1 MVGTL
6 KILEGVHSPQLGNR
20 RDLLVHLPPSYPEG
34 RRNWPVLY
42 FHDGHNLFD
51 AHRSFAGEWQVD
63 ETMLALAAQGL
74 EAIVVG
80 VANQGRDRI
89 DEYAPFF
96 DPRIGGGKAPGYLR
110 FLVETVKPLVDREFK
125 TAPERERTGIVGSSL
140 GGLMSL
146 WALFEQPRVFGLVA
160 AFSPSVLFAR
170 GAFNAYLAGQPRVAA
185 RIYLDVGTLEGPP
198 GIGGALLG
206 RLLPRPYVAR
216 VRETRRLL
224 ERMGYRAGEDLLY
237 VEEKGGRHDE
247 ANWSRRLPA
256 ALRFLLKRA
265 A

>member
-1 MVGTL
+1 
-6 KILEGVHSPQLGNR
+6 
-20 RDLLVHLPPSYPEG
+20 
-34 RRNWPVLY
+34 VLY

-51 AHRSFAGEWQVD
+51 AHRSFAGEWRLD
-63 ETMLALAAQGL
+63 ETMLGLAAEGL

-80 VANQGRDRI
+80 VANQGRERI

-96 DPRIGGGKAPGYLR
+96 QPGVGGGKAALYLR
-110 FLVETVKPLVDREFK
+110 FLVETVKPLIDAEFR
-125 TAPERERTGIVGSSL
+125 TARQPASTGIVGSSL

-146 WALFEQPRVFGLVA
+146 WSLFEQPRVFGMAA

-198 GIGGALLG
+198 GMGGALLA
-206 RLLPRPYVAR
+206 RLLTRPYVAR

-224 ERMGYRAGEDLLY
+224 ERMGYREGAELLY

-247 ANWSRRLPA
+247 AAWGRRLPR
-256 ALRFLLKRA
+256 ALRFLLKPA